1 MGELTM
7 NDEKIP
13 EKFLPLGTV
22 CILKNAY
29 KRVMITGFLIMGQ
42 DGDNK
47 RYDYMGCMYPEG
59 ILETDQILVFNHSQI
74 KSVVFSGF
82 DDPERKLLNKRL
94 VDLEKSLDGK
104 AA

>member
-1 MGELTM
+1 M
-7 NDEKIP
+7 NDERIP

-29 KRVMITGFLIMGQ
+29 KRVMITGFLIAGQ
-42 DGDNK
+42 EDNK

-74 KSVVFSGF
+74 KSVVFLGF
-82 DDPERKLLNKRL
+82 DDAERKLLNKRL
-94 VDLEKSLDGK
+94 MDIEKALDSK
-104 AA
+104 AS